1 MEEVVAKRKEY
12 QLVDIK
18 DDGFVSIMNEDGET
32 REDLRM
38 PSEAFPEAHKKIT
51 NGFESG
57 ATMMV
62 TVLSAMGQEAI
73 VDAKEA

>member
-1 MEEVVAKRKEY
+1 
-12 QLVDIK
+12 
-18 DDGFVSIMNEDGET
+18 
-32 REDLRM
+32 M

-57 ATMMV
+57 STMMV

>member
-1 MEEVVAKRKEY
+1 MT
-12 QLVDIK
+12 IM
-18 DDGFVSIMNEDGET
+18 DDGGET
-32 REDLRM
+32 RDDLRM

-62 TVLSAMGQEAI
+62 TVLAAMGQEAI
-73 VDAKEA
+73 IDAKEA